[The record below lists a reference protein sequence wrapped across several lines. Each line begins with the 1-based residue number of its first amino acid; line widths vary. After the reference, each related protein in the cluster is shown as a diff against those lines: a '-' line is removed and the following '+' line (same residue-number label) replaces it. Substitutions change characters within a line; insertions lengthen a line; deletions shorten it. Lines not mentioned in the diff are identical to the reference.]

1 MSEERKT
8 LISTVDAPKKIEF
21 SGFVTYWVLDDVT
34 LVCLCFQGGM
44 YVCESIFSYFY
55 FRSSH
60 QPLVLYLV

>member
-34 LVCLCFQGGM
+34 LVCLCF
-44 YVCESIFSYFY
+44 
-55 FRSSH
+55 
-60 QPLVLYLV
+60 